1 MARTKPQDK
10 KTQDPKAMAD
20 AMTAFT
26 PMAAGVWQEIMQE
39 SARFVTERLQKDLE
53 TQQAMLSCKS
63 PAELLQLQA
72 DFFQSALSDYTEEAT
87 RMLKLMSKTGGAS
100 REYDDIPL

>member
-1 MARTKPQDK
+1 MAQSKPKTKKPEE
-10 KTQDPKAMAD
+10 TNAA
-20 AMTAFT
+20 AALN
-26 PMAAGVWQEIMQE
+26 PMAATLWQDVLQE
-39 SARFVTERLQKDLE
+39 SARFMTERLQKDLE

-72 DFFQSALSDYTEEAT
+72 DFYQSALADYTEETT
-87 RMLKLMSKTGGAS
+87 RMLKLMSKASGTS